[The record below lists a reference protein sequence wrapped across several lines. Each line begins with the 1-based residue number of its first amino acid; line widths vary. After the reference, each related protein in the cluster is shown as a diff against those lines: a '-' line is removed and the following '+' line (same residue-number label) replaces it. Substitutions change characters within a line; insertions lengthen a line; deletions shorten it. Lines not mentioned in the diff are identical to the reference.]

1 MWSASDPSETLEICL
16 VVDLVD
22 LVDLWGF
29 YGDSMGIQPFK
40 LVGGIPT
47 PLKNDGLME
56 WVSNSWDDD
65 SHYCIWKLII
75 QSCSKPPSRES
86 QWGMFFGVIGSREK
100 KSTEMFSLLVIWA
113 KHNDR
118 KQDLLGGWPGW
129 PMGILLGFYRNS
141 IGILWVRQWEGLSHI
156 SIYIT
161 ENKKSLKP
169 PTRHG
174 EK

>member
-1 MWSASDPSETLEICL
+1 MEKSAGLTKVLLKVSVCEAPRTPARRLKSAWSLTWLTWL
-16 VVDLVD
+16 T
-22 LVDLWGF
+22 

-65 SHYCIWKLII
+65 SHYCIWKVII

-141 IGILWVRQWEGLSHI
+141 IGIL
-156 SIYIT
+156 
-161 ENKKSLKP
+161 
-169 PTRHG
+169 
-174 EK
+174 